1 MASPE
6 ASEPLHWNYSGSL
19 DDKDF
24 ALHGHSTVIL
34 LTVLCILLLITL
46 LYLYLRW
53 TCYSN
58 SLSAAAAAATA
69 TTTVASTPDRDNHE
83 SPGLDAGIINSIPV
97 ELHSEGK
104 NNGECAICL
113 GVFTVGEKMKVL
125 PSCGHGFHPECIDAW
140 LRTQPNC
147 PLCRAFA
154 AKKTVADMKD
164 MV

>member
-6 ASEPLHWNYSGSL
+6 ASEPFHWHYSSSL

-24 ALHGHSTVIL
+24 ALHGHGTVIL

-58 SLSAAAAAATA
+58 SLSAAAATTA
-69 TTTVASTPDRDNHE
+69 TTTVASTPDRANHA

-104 NNGECAICL
+104 KNGECAICL
-113 GVFTVGEKMKVL
+113 GMFTVGEKVKVL
-125 PSCGHGFHPECIDAW
+125 PSCSHGFHPECIDAW